1 MINLE
6 NLSLTEMQQL
16 LKDLPA
22 EIQRRQ
28 AAERKAVMAEMKAL
42 AEARGFSFDDL
53 LGGPISSAGS
63 AVKPRKPVP
72 VKYRHPDN
80 AALAWTGRGRKPAW
94 VVEWESA
101 GKSLDQLK
109 ISS

>member
-1 MINLE
+1 MINIE
-6 NLSLTEMQQL
+6 NLSLAEMQQL

-28 AAERKAVMAEMKAL
+28 ATERKAVMAEMKAL

-53 LGGPISSAGS
+53 VGTPVSPAGTT
-63 AVKPRKPVP
+63 AKPRKPVP
-72 VKYRHPDN
+72 VKYRHPEN
-80 AALAWTGRGRKPAW
+80 ATLAWTGRGRKPAW
-94 VVEWESA
+94 VAEWESA

-109 ISS
+109 V